1 MKKHVSPLF
10 KIIGLFLVLL
20 LVVLSCKP
28 DPVDTT
34 QFYDTPTAKGRI
46 ILPEGADL
54 SYSDIYVKVE
64 ETGNQYQVASDG
76 SWAISGLEEGV
87 PYTLYFQNEPFIDIS
102 SKSIVSRNGGH
113 HHYGGRKDNVHAST
127 GQGTDNG
134 IVQIK
139 KSANV
144 KGSVTTSDG
153 SSLLGIDIYVP
164 GTSYMAKSDVDGSF
178 TITGLPDGEY
188 RIVAEKYGYITAYS
202 EPFTVL
208 TNESEETVIE
218 LSSTLSLVPG
228 TGTIQG
234 SITYEGSTSSTY
246 RPVTVYIQ
254 KEDDASVNVTVGS
267 DETGRYT
274 AGDLIPGLYTITV
287 NPDGAYTPS
296 KVEGVSVDAAKTTIV
311 DPIVLVANGGTFKG
325 SVSTYDG
332 KGVTGATVLLTSN
345 AGTESYFTGVAS
357 DGTFTISNIVPGNY
371 TYTISMDG
379 YSPYT
384 GSAMISAATVYE
396 ITAELQGGLGAVSGK
411 IFLEGVDVYSGITVT
426 LVNLND
432 SSITYTETTRDD
444 GSFDITGIEEEG
456 SYQVRV
462 SCSGYMS
469 NNSETV
475 SVQIGRVAVV
485 KDITLS
491 SVHAEVRGT
500 VLLEGAATHEGTLL
514 LLRNDTNQYTST
526 TSTDGSFII
535 TGVVPGTYTLLASK
549 SGYNSKESI
558 EFSVEP
564 SSDKTIDSMALE
576 IGVRSITGS
585 VELELTDDYSGVLV
599 TATNLEDSSN
609 ITSAITNSAG
619 TFSLAGL
626 VPGEYL
632 ISISKPGYR
641 TMTLETVNVIESQPI
656 TLDKVRMEIERG
668 EITGIAKLEGW
679 TDYSGIKVE
688 LIGTEYVTETDESG
702 SYSFSVPS
710 GNYTGIRFSK
720 EDFSTSSVSGNLI
733 VLTNQTYNVEDME
746 LKALKTR
753 VKGRIDVLATE
764 DESGVTVSLA
774 DTEFTMVTDE
784 TGNFEFNHVPLG
796 SYRLETDRKNTPPV
810 TMKFTLSPCPVMDLE
825 TITLIPNS
833 ASIYGNA
840 SLDGKTDHS
849 NIRVTAVPDDPTL
862 PTQTTVTDAGGAFYL
877 GNVVSYGTYTVKF
890 EKEGWDTVE
899 LTVSELEPLEE
910 RNITED
916 NPVNLVDTTAPVLE
930 SVVINDGANT
940 AADRNVRITL
950 RASDNGSGVSKMQYC
965 FDNRFDE
972 TVTMR
977 DYMGSFNVDMPQNNG
992 EKTIYVTVYDGSG
1005 NASEIKKATVTLVD
1019 QKTEVSSVLVDENLT
1034 WTKEKS
1040 PYLVTGSVY
1049 VKEGDTL
1056 TIEPGVDVQFAG
1068 PFDIYVDGQII
1079 AEGTEDE
1086 HIKFYGIDKGYN
1098 TWKGIN
1104 VPNDDLSSYL
1114 NYVDIYDGNYGLFGY
1129 VVVENS
1135 TIKAQDYALGEGHS
1149 KEFNGFLHNVEVEGN
1164 AYLNNAVFDNVI
1176 VNGDIN
1182 SMGNCFF
1189 FNTLFNGSVLD
1200 DSSDGYG
1207 RYSYYLYC
1215 TFNGPCSF
1223 GYWGQ
1228 FDCIRYSSLRDVS
1241 SIQLLGSD
1249 EYAFIK
1255 YSNMINCGDITVGTK
1270 SSEIPIL
1277 DFQNNFWGYD
1287 KTREMDETK
1296 NGNVSFIN
1304 DFYDGDFSLA
1314 RVDYSNYYRESLQN
1328 VGYQGDNFTLADIPD
1343 RTYEVGDVGEL
1354 GGTIFYYDEN
1364 NEFSDWDYIEEI
1376 QLSISL
1382 PFGYYR
1388 DSTDGANQMVGTSAE
1403 IGAGKTN
1410 TEKLV
1415 EVMGDSAYIEESGS
1429 KKGMYAAKFVS
1440 MIGSEETEW
1449 YQPSLEESKL
1459 MKDVDYQH
1467 TWSST
1472 ESSTTDAYCYYDS
1485 GYSSS
1490 NQKSEELTINLI
1502 HYF

>member
-10 KIIGLFLVLL
+10 KVIGLFLVLL

-46 ILPEGADL
+46 ILPEGSEL

-64 ETGNQYQVASDG
+64 ETGNQYQVSSDG

-87 PYTLYFQNEPFIDIS
+87 SYTLYFQNEPFIDIS
-102 SKSIVSRNGGH
+102 SRSITPRNGEH
-113 HHYGGRKDNVHAST
+113 HHYGGRKDDVHAST

-139 KSANV
+139 RSASV

-164 GTSYMAKSDVDGSF
+164 GTSYMAKSDEDGTF

-208 TNESEETVIE
+208 TNESDETVIE

-246 RPVTVYIQ
+246 RPATVYIQ

-296 KVEGVSVDAAKTTIV
+296 KVEGVYVDAAKTTIV

-357 DGTFTISNIVPGNY
+357 DGIFTISNIVPGNY

-426 LVNLND
+426 LVNLKD
-432 SSITYTETTRDD
+432 SSITYTTTTRDD

-491 SVHAEVRGT
+491 SVHAKVRGT
-500 VLLEGAATHEGTLL
+500 ILLEGAASHEGTLL

-526 TSTDGSFII
+526 TAADGSFII

-585 VELELTDDYSGVLV
+585 VELELTNDYSGVLV

-641 TMTLETVNVIESQPI
+641 TMTLETVNVIESEPI

-679 TDYSGIKVE
+679 TDYSGIKIE
-688 LIGTEYVTETDESG
+688 LIGTEYVTETDEGG

-720 EDFSTSSVSGNLI
+720 EDFSSSSVSGNLI

-746 LKALKTR
+746 LKALKTS

-764 DESGVTVSLA
+764 DESGVTVSLG
-774 DTEFTMVTDE
+774 TEFTMVTDE

-796 SYRLETDRKNTPPV
+796 SYRLEAERKNTPLV
-810 TMKFTLSPCPVMDLE
+810 TKEFTLPPCPVMDLE

-899 LTVSELEPLEE
+899 LKVSELEPLEE
-910 RNITED
+910 RNLTEE
-916 NPVNLVDTTAPVLE
+916 NPINLVDTTAPVLE

-940 AADRNVRITL
+940 AVNRNVRITL
-950 RASDNGSGVSKMQYC
+950 RASDSGSGVSKMQYC

-977 DYMGSFNVDMPQNNG
+977 DYMGTFNVNMPQNNG
-992 EKTIYVTVYDGSG
+992 EKTIYITVYDGSG
-1005 NASEIKKATVTLVD
+1005 NASVVMKATVTLVD
-1019 QKTEVSSVLVDENLT
+1019 QKTEVAGLLNDENLT
-1034 WTKEKS
+1034 WTKDKS

-1049 VKEGDTL
+1049 VSEGDTL

-1068 PFDIYVDGQII
+1068 PYSIHVVGRILAQ
-1079 AEGTEDE
+1079 GTEKE

-1098 TWKGIN
+1098 TWEGIN
-1104 VPNDDLSSYL
+1104 VQNNDLRSHL
-1114 NYVDIYDGNYGLFGY
+1114 NYVDVYDGNTGLVGY
-1129 VVVENS
+1129 VVAENS
-1135 TIKAQDYALGEGHS
+1135 IINVQNHALGNS
-1149 KEFNGFLHNVEVEGN
+1149 LDDPFKGFLYRVDSRGEVCLDG
-1164 AYLNNAVFDNVI
+1164 ALLDNVI
-1176 VNGDIN
+1176 IKGN
-1182 SMGNCFF
+1182 SERIANSIV
-1189 FNTLFNGSVLD
+1189 FNTLFEGDIDETYNGNNFI
-1200 DSSDGYG
+1200 
-1207 RYSYYLYC
+1207 YC
-1215 TFNGPCSF
+1215 TFEK
-1223 GYWGQ
+1223 
-1228 FDCIRYSSLRDVS
+1228 DVFFS
-1241 SIQLLGSD
+1241 GVGGIDFINYCYFENVPLVIIGDGSTVPGVIS
-1249 EYAFIK
+1249 IK
-1255 YSNMINCGDITVGTK
+1255 YSNLINGGKISVNTR
-1270 SSEIPIL
+1270 SSNAAIL

-1287 KTREMDETK
+1287 KTREMDENK
-1296 NGNVSFIN
+1296 NGNVSFID
-1304 DFYDGDFSLA
+1304 DFFDNNFTVS
-1314 RVDYSNYYRESLQN
+1314 RVDYSNYYREPLQN
-1328 VGYQGDNFTLADIPD
+1328 VGYQGDSFTLANIPG
-1343 RTYEVGDVGEL
+1343 RIYEVGGVGEL
-1354 GGTIFYYDEN
+1354 GGTILYYDEN
-1364 NEFSDWDYIEEI
+1364 NEFGWDYIEGI
-1376 QLSISL
+1376 TLQIML

-1388 DSTDGANQMVGTSAE
+1388 DSPIGVNKMVGTSAE
-1403 IGAGKTN
+1403 IGAGKVN

-1415 EVMGDSAYIEESGS
+1415 EAMGDSAYLEESGE

-1440 MIGSEETEW
+1440 IVDIVGDNW
-1449 YQPSLEESKL
+1449 YLPSSGENKL
-1459 MKDVDYQH
+1459 FKNTYG
-1467 TWSST
+1467 WSST
-1472 ESSTTDAYCYYDS
+1472 EIDANHVYNGS
-1485 GYSSS
+1485 GLFVDWKFS
-1490 NQKSEELTINLI
+1490 NNNINLV

>member
-10 KIIGLFLVLL
+10 KVIGLFLVLL

-46 ILPEGADL
+46 ILPEGSEL

-64 ETGNQYQVASDG
+64 ETGNQYQVSSDG

-87 PYTLYFQNEPFIDIS
+87 SYTLYFQNEPFIDIS
-102 SKSIVSRNGGH
+102 SRSITPRNGEH
-113 HHYGGRKDNVHAST
+113 HHYGGRKDDVHAST

-139 KSANV
+139 RSASV
-144 KGSVTTSDG
+144 KGRVTTSDG

-164 GTSYMAKSDVDGSF
+164 GTSYMAKSDVDGTF

-188 RIVAEKYGYITAYS
+188 RIVAEKYGYIPAYS

-208 TNESEETVIE
+208 TNESEETIIE
-218 LSSTLSLVPG
+218 LSCSLSLVPG

-246 RPVTVYIQ
+246 RPATVYIQ

-325 SVSTYDG
+325 SVSSYDG

-475 SVQIGRVAVV
+475 SVQIGRVAVI

-491 SVHAEVRGT
+491 SVHAKVRGT

-688 LIGTEYVTETDESG
+688 QLATEYVTETDESG
-702 SYSFSVPS
+702 SYSFSVPT
-710 GNYTGIRFSK
+710 GNYTGIRFTK
-720 EDFSTSSVSGNLI
+720 EDFSASSVSGNLI
-733 VLTNQTYNVEDME
+733 VLPTQTYNVNDME
-746 LKALKTR
+746 LKALKTS

-810 TMKFTLSPCPVMDLE
+810 TMKFTLSPCPVLDLE

-833 ASIYGNA
+833 ASINGNA
-840 SLDGKTDHS
+840 SLDGMTDHS

-899 LTVSELEPLEE
+899 LKVSELEPLEE
-910 RNITED
+910 RNITEE
-916 NPVNLVDTTAPVLE
+916 NPVKLFDTTAPVLE

-940 AADRNVRITL
+940 AVNRNVRITL
-950 RASDNGSGVSKMQYC
+950 RASDTGSGVSKMQYC

-992 EKTIYVTVYDGSG
+992 EKTIYVTVYDESG
-1005 NASEIKKATVTLVD
+1005 NASEVMKATVTLVD
-1019 QKTEVSSVLVDENLT
+1019 QKTEVMGWLHDDVLT
-1034 WTKEKS
+1034 WKKDKS
-1040 PYLVTGSVY
+1040 PYLVTGPVY
-1049 VKEGDTL
+1049 VSEGDTL

-1068 PFDIYVDGQII
+1068 PFNIYVNGQII
-1079 AEGTEDE
+1079 ADGTENE
-1086 HIKFYGIDKGYN
+1086 HIKFYGIDEGYN
-1098 TWKGIN
+1098 TWEGIN
-1104 VPNDDLSSYL
+1104 VRNDDLSSYL
-1114 NYVDIYDGNYGLFGY
+1114 NYVDIYDGSYGLIGY

-1135 TIKAQDYALGEGHS
+1135 TIKAQDYAFGISYEDLFLGI
-1149 KEFNGFLHNVEVEGN
+1149 LHNVKAWGD
-1164 AYLNNAVFDNVI
+1164 AYLEGAMLNNVVLD
-1176 VNGDIN
+1176 
-1182 SMGNCFF
+1182 GNLLRSLESLV
-1189 FNTLFNGSVLD
+1189 FNTHIKGNVGTETLWDNMF
-1200 DSSDGYG
+1200 
-1207 RYSYYLYC
+1207 LYC
-1215 TFNGPCSF
+1215 TFDGICNF
-1223 GYWGQ
+1223 GNWTAADHIKYCLFCDTSKLYIGA
-1228 FDCIRYSSLRDVS
+1228 DNSSLE
-1241 SIQLLGSD
+1241 G
-1249 EYAFIK
+1249 YATIK
-1255 YSNMINCGDITVGTK
+1255 YSNIFSSDVITVYT
-1270 SSEIPIL
+1270 SSKQILLL

-1287 KTREMDETK
+1287 KTRELDETK
-1296 NGNVSFIN
+1296 NGNVSFID
-1304 DFYDGDFSLA
+1304 DFFDKNFTVS
-1314 RVDYSNYYRESLQN
+1314 RVDYSNYYREPLQN
-1328 VGYQGDNFTLADIPD
+1328 VGYQGDNFIPADIPN

-1354 GGTIFYYDEN
+1354 GGTILYYDEN
-1364 NEFSDWDYIEEI
+1364 NKFSDWDYIEGI
-1376 QLSISL
+1376 TLDVGV

-1388 DSTDGANQMVGTSAE
+1388 DSPDGVNKMVGTSAE

-1410 TEKLV
+1410 AEKLV
-1415 EVMGDSAYIEESGS
+1415 EAMGDITYIEESGD
-1429 KKGMYAAKFVS
+1429 KKGLYAAKIAS
-1440 MIGSEETEW
+1440 MIGSEGAEW
-1449 YQPSLEESKL
+1449 YLPSLEESKL
-1459 MKDVDYQH
+1459 IENIYG
-1467 TWSST
+1467 WSST
-1472 ESSTTDAYCYYDS
+1472 ESNATEAYRS
-1485 GYSSS
+1485 HGS
-1490 NQKSEELTINLI
+1490 NEQKSIKETINLI